1 MNKWAE
7 LLLGLVLLIG
17 LIVVSWASSTYA
29 WTILGKDLNLLH
41 AGWIF
46 LKGGVFWLVAMVSI
60 LLIVLGINDLKE

>member
-17 LIVVSWASSTYA
+17 LIVISWASSTYT
-29 WTILGKDLNLLH
+29 WTILGKDLNLIH

-46 LKGGVFWLVAMVSI
+46 LKGGVFWMVAMVAL
-60 LLIVLGINDLKE
+60 LLIVLGINDLRE